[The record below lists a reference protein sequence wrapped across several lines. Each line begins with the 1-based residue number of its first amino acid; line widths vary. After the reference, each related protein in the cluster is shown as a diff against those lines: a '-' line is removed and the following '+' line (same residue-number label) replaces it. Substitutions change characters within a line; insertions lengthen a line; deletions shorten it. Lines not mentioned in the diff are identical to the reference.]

1 MKMPYKKS
9 LLASILILS
18 LSGCVSGELAALC
31 AATVKDRDLTAAVVA
46 QQGTDDVVIVVQP
59 LISKID
65 AACD

>member
-1 MKMPYKKS
+1 MKRLSMVMILP
-9 LLASILILS
+9 LLVG
-18 LSGCVSGELAALC
+18 GCVSGELAALC
-31 AATVKDRDLTAAVVA
+31 AATAKDRDLTAAVVA

>member
-1 MKMPYKKS
+1 MKRLCMVMTLP
-9 LLASILILS
+9 LLVG
-18 LSGCVSGELAALC
+18 GCVNGELAALC